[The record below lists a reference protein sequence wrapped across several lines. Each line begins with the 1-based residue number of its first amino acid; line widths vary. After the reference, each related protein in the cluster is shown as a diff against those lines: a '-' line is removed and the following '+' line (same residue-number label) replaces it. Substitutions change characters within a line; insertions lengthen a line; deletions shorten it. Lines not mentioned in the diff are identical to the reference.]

1 MPPDP
6 EALKAIAHATGGE
19 SFTAL
24 DESTLKRVYDHIGT
38 RVSSTKQQ
46 KELTFLVA
54 GLAAV
59 LLAAAAGS
67 SWAAEGRHDVRRSVS
82 AGRAGRHPARADRR
96 TSCSRAAA
104 AAPMRA
110 AANPALWPNLMPRRP
125 GWRRHV
131 PPALLLLALAAL
143 LVGVAR
149 PQALM
154 ASDQKETT
162 VVLAVD
168 SSNSM
173 AAKDVDPS
181 RIAAA
186 RTAARDLI
194 AGLPVN
200 AKLGLV
206 SFARDVRVL
215 QAPTDDRAA
224 FNNALAHLKLRGG
237 TTLGTAIDR
246 AVASLRAS
254 HPALKGRAIIVI
266 SDGKSTEGT
275 RSPIAAARAAKA
287 VGVRVFTVSLGTA
300 AAPSPS
306 RARPSACRPTRR
318 RCGASPPSAA
328 GASTAPPTPR
338 RCRHAYSDIGSAV
351 RPQHKKR
358 DISFAFVGGA
368 MALVA
373 GAACSRWPGSAACSD
388 RQSVAH
394 LQAREALG
402 ERGREQRAMAV
413 GGIVLDAQ
421 QADAASATRPSERID
436 GRACRRGEGAR

>member
-1 MPPDP
+1 VTFADP
-6 EALKAIAHATGGE
+6 YL
-19 SFTAL
+19 L
-24 DESTLKRVYDHIGT
+24 VL
-38 RVSSTKQQ
+38 
-46 KELTFLVA
+46 LVA
-54 GLAAV
+54 IPLGLIAYVVIARR
-59 LLAAAAGS
+59 
-67 SWAAEGRHDVRRSVS
+67 GRRF
-82 AGRAGRHPARADRR
+82 A
-96 TSCSRAAA
+96 
-104 AAPMRA
+104 RA

-154 ASDQKETT
+154 ASDQKQTT

-173 AAKDVDPS
+173 AAKDVSPS

-186 RTAARDLI
+186 RGAARNLI

-215 QAPTDDRAA
+215 QAPTDDRTA
-224 FNNALAHLKLRGG
+224 FNRALANLKLRGG

-246 AVASLRAS
+246 AVASLRSS

-300 AAPSPS
+300 TGTVTEQGRTVSVPPDPTALRRVAAVSGGRFY
-306 RARPSACRPTRR
+306 RATDAK
-318 RCGASPPSAA
+318 ALQ
-328 GASTAPPTPR
+328 
-338 RCRHAYSDIGSAV
+338 HAYSDIGSAV
-351 RPQHKKR
+351 RPQKKKR
-358 DISFAFVGGA
+358 DISFAFIGGA
-368 MALVA
+368 LALVTA
-373 GAACSRWPGSAACSD
+373 GSLLSLAWF
-388 RQSVAH
+388 
-394 LQAREALG
+394 
-402 ERGREQRAMAV
+402 
-413 GGIVLDAQ
+413 
-421 QADAASATRPSERID
+421 
-436 GRACRRGEGAR
+436 RRLL

>member
-1 MPPDP
+1 MV
-6 EALKAIAHATGGE
+6 
-19 SFTAL
+19 F
-24 DESTLKRVYDHIGT
+24 
-38 RVSSTKQQ
+38 
-46 KELTFLVA
+46 
-54 GLAAV
+54 
-59 LLAAAAGS
+59 
-67 SWAAEGRHDVRRSVS
+67 
-82 AGRAGRHPARADRR
+82 AGRGR
-96 TSCSRAAA
+96 RAA
-104 AAPMRA
+104 RA

-131 PPALLLLALAAL
+131 PPVLLLLALASL

-154 ASDQKETT
+154 ASDQKQTT

-206 SFARDVRVL
+206 SFARDVQVL

-224 FNNALAHLKLRGG
+224 FSKALAHLTLRGG

-246 AVASLRAS
+246 AVASLRGLAPGAQGAGDHRDLGRQEHRG
-254 HPALKGRAIIVI
+254 HPLADRSGARGQGRGRARVHGLARHRRRHRHGAGQ
-266 SDGKSTEGT
+266 DRQRAARPDDAAPRRRRQRRALLPRHGRQG
-275 RSPIAAARAAKA
+275 AAA
-287 VGVRVFTVSLGTA
+287 TPTA
-300 AAPSPS
+300 TSAAP
-306 RARPSACRPTRR
+306 CE
-318 RCGASPPSAA
+318 
-328 GASTAPPTPR
+328 
-338 RCRHAYSDIGSAV
+338 
-351 RPQHKKR
+351 PQHKKR

-373 GAACSRWPGSAACSD
+373 GGSLLSLAWF
-388 RQSVAH
+388 
-394 LQAREALG
+394 
-402 ERGREQRAMAV
+402 
-413 GGIVLDAQ
+413 
-421 QADAASATRPSERID
+421 
-436 GRACRRGEGAR
+436 RRLL

>member
-1 MPPDP
+1 MTFADP
-6 EALKAIAHATGGE
+6 YL
-19 SFTAL
+19 
-24 DESTLKRVYDHIGT
+24 
-38 RVSSTKQQ
+38 
-46 KELTFLVA
+46 LVA
-54 GLAAV
+54 LIAVPLGLIAYVVIA
-59 LLAAAAGS
+59 
-67 SWAAEGRHDVRRSVS
+67 RRSRKAV
-82 AGRAGRHPARADRR
+82 
-96 TSCSRAAA
+96 
-104 AAPMRA
+104 RA
-110 AANPALWPNLMPRRP
+110 AANPGLWPNLMPRRP

-131 PPALLLLALAAL
+131 PPALLLLALTAL

-149 PQALM
+149 PQAYM

-173 AAKDVDPS
+173 AAKDVSPS

-186 RTAARDLI
+186 RNAARDLI

-224 FNNALAHLKLRGG
+224 FNNALANLKLRGG

-266 SDGKSTEGT
+266 SDGKSTEGK
-275 RSPIAAARAAKA
+275 RSPIAAARAARA

-300 AAPSPS
+300 AGTVTEQGKTVSVPPDPTTLRRVAAASGGRFY
-306 RARPSACRPTRR
+306 RATDAK
-318 RCGASPPSAA
+318 ALQN
-328 GASTAPPTPR
+328 
-338 RCRHAYSDIGSAV
+338 AYQDIGSAV
-351 RPQHKKR
+351 RPQRQKR
-358 DISFAFVGGA
+358 DISFAFIGGA

-373 GAACSRWPGSAACSD
+373 GGSLLSLAWF
-388 RQSVAH
+388 
-394 LQAREALG
+394 
-402 ERGREQRAMAV
+402 
-413 GGIVLDAQ
+413 
-421 QADAASATRPSERID
+421 
-436 GRACRRGEGAR
+436 RRLL

>member
-1 MPPDP
+1 VTFADP
-6 EALKAIAHATGGE
+6 YL
-19 SFTAL
+19 
-24 DESTLKRVYDHIGT
+24 
-38 RVSSTKQQ
+38 
-46 KELTFLVA
+46 LVA
-54 GLAAV
+54 LVAIPLGLV
-59 LLAAAAGS
+59 LYL
-67 SWAAEGRHDVRRSVS
+67 VF
-82 AGRAGRHPARADRR
+82 AGRGRR
-96 TSCSRAAA
+96 TA
-104 AAPMRA
+104 RA

-131 PPALLLLALAAL
+131 PPALLLLALASL

-173 AAKDVDPS
+173 AAKDVTPS

-186 RTAARDLI
+186 RSAARDLI
-194 AGLPVN
+194 AGLPIN

-224 FNNALAHLKLRGG
+224 FNNALTHLTLRGG

-254 HPALKGRAIIVI
+254 HPSLKGRAIIVI
-266 SDGKSTEGT
+266 SDGKSTEGK

-300 AAPSPS
+300 GGTVTERGKTVSVPPDPTTLRRVAAVSGGRFY
-306 RARPSACRPTRR
+306 RATDAN
-318 RCGASPPSAA
+318 AL
-328 GASTAPPTPR
+328 
-338 RCRHAYSDIGSAV
+338 RHAYSDIGSAV
-351 RPQHKKR
+351 RPQKKKR

-368 MALVA
+368 MALMA
-373 GAACSRWPGSAACSD
+373 GGSLLSLAWF
-388 RQSVAH
+388 
-394 LQAREALG
+394 
-402 ERGREQRAMAV
+402 
-413 GGIVLDAQ
+413 
-421 QADAASATRPSERID
+421 
-436 GRACRRGEGAR
+436 RRLL

>member
-1 MPPDP
+1 MTFADP
-6 EALKAIAHATGGE
+6 YLLVT
-19 SFTAL
+19 
-24 DESTLKRVYDHIGT
+24 
-38 RVSSTKQQ
+38 
-46 KELTFLVA
+46 LVA
-54 GLAAV
+54 VPLALIVYVV
-59 LLAAAAGS
+59 LARR
-67 SWAAEGRHDVRRSVS
+67 GR
-82 AGRAGRHPARADRR
+82 RA
-96 TSCSRAAA
+96 
-104 AAPMRA
+104 MRA

-149 PQALM
+149 PQARM

-186 RTAARDLI
+186 RNAARNLI
-194 AGLPVN
+194 AGLPLN

-224 FNNALAHLKLRGG
+224 FNNALTHLKLRGG

-246 AVASLRAS
+246 AVVSLRAS

-275 RSPIAAARAAKA
+275 RSPIAAARAARA

-300 AAPSPS
+300 AGTVTEQGKTVSVPPDPTTLRRVAAVSGGRFY
-306 RARPSACRPTRR
+306 RATDAK
-318 RCGASPPSAA
+318 ALQN
-328 GASTAPPTPR
+328 
-338 RCRHAYSDIGSAV
+338 AYSDIGSAV
-351 RPQHKKR
+351 RPQRKKR
-358 DISFAFVGGA
+358 DISFAFIGGA
-368 MALVA
+368 MALMA
-373 GAACSRWPGSAACSD
+373 GGSLLSLAWF
-388 RQSVAH
+388 
-394 LQAREALG
+394 
-402 ERGREQRAMAV
+402 
-413 GGIVLDAQ
+413 
-421 QADAASATRPSERID
+421 
-436 GRACRRGEGAR
+436 RRLL

>member
-1 MPPDP
+1 MTFADP
-6 EALKAIAHATGGE
+6 YL
-19 SFTAL
+19 
-24 DESTLKRVYDHIGT
+24 
-38 RVSSTKQQ
+38 
-46 KELTFLVA
+46 LVA
-54 GLAAV
+54 LIAVPLGLIAYVVIARRGRKAV
-59 LLAAAAGS
+59 
-67 SWAAEGRHDVRRSVS
+67 
-82 AGRAGRHPARADRR
+82 
-96 TSCSRAAA
+96 
-104 AAPMRA
+104 RA
-110 AANPALWPNLMPRRP
+110 AANPGLWPNLMPRRP

-131 PPALLLLALAAL
+131 PPALLLLALTAL

-149 PQALM
+149 PQAYM

-173 AAKDVDPS
+173 AAKDVSPS

-186 RTAARDLI
+186 RNAARDLI

-224 FNNALAHLKLRGG
+224 FNNALANLKLRGG

-266 SDGKSTEGT
+266 SDGKSTEGK
-275 RSPIAAARAAKA
+275 RSPIAAARAARA

-300 AAPSPS
+300 AGTVTEQGKTVSVPPDPTTLRRVAAASGGRFY
-306 RARPSACRPTRR
+306 RATDAK
-318 RCGASPPSAA
+318 ALQN
-328 GASTAPPTPR
+328 
-338 RCRHAYSDIGSAV
+338 AYQDIGSAV
-351 RPQHKKR
+351 RPQRQKR
-358 DISFAFVGGA
+358 DISFAFIGGA

-373 GAACSRWPGSAACSD
+373 GGSLLSLAWF
-388 RQSVAH
+388 
-394 LQAREALG
+394 
-402 ERGREQRAMAV
+402 
-413 GGIVLDAQ
+413 
-421 QADAASATRPSERID
+421 
-436 GRACRRGEGAR
+436 RRLL

>member
-1 MPPDP
+1 MTFADP
-6 EALKAIAHATGGE
+6 YLLVT
-19 SFTAL
+19 
-24 DESTLKRVYDHIGT
+24 
-38 RVSSTKQQ
+38 
-46 KELTFLVA
+46 LVA
-54 GLAAV
+54 IPLGLIAYVVIARR
-59 LLAAAAGS
+59 G
-67 SWAAEGRHDVRRSVS
+67 RRS
-82 AGRAGRHPARADRR
+82 A
-96 TSCSRAAA
+96 
-104 AAPMRA
+104 RA

-173 AAKDVDPS
+173 AAKDVSPS

-186 RTAARDLI
+186 RNAARDLI

-224 FNNALAHLKLRGG
+224 FNKALANLKLRGG

-300 AAPSPS
+300 AGTVTEQGKTVSVPPDPTTLRRVAAASGGRFY
-306 RARPSACRPTRR
+306 RATDA
-318 RCGASPPSAA
+318 
-328 GASTAPPTPR
+328 TALQ
-338 RCRHAYSDIGSAV
+338 HAYGDIGSAV
-351 RPQHKKR
+351 RPQKKKR
-358 DISFAFVGGA
+358 DISFAFIGGA

-373 GAACSRWPGSAACSD
+373 GGSLLSLAWF
-388 RQSVAH
+388 
-394 LQAREALG
+394 
-402 ERGREQRAMAV
+402 
-413 GGIVLDAQ
+413 
-421 QADAASATRPSERID
+421 
-436 GRACRRGEGAR
+436 RRLL